1 MLKDEEGLSRVG
13 EGKKLQ
19 KVHLLNNKKTKSR
32 KLCESQ
38 GGKEEKTFRDLLMLS
53 YALVK
58 D

>member
-1 MLKDEEGLSRVG
+1 MKRVVTG
-13 EGKKLQ
+13 RGKSAFAQQQ
-19 KVHLLNNKKTKSR
+19 KQIK